1 MGQYVYILF
10 YLGALQGI
18 LLTLFLFSLKVNR
31 ISNRLL
37 GLLTLSWALVLIQFA
52 IQAQGGIIQ
61 YPHLYRT
68 FSSLVLALFPLQYL
82 YVKYLLYDLKKFR
95 LTDLFH
101 FTPSVIFLL
110 IAFDFYFLSGPEKI
124 EWIQNKTP
132 FHQVADIIIN
142 EVIAMQGIVY
152 SILIFIRLSKYKKEI
167 ENYESNVAETI
178 LFALYR
184 SSILILIAWIIG
196 AVAVNLELFDIPVNA
211 NLFIYVYLII
221 VLVIYITS
229 YVVIKTPEVFKLDE
243 NKMRVVFL
251 NSHRAENEIENADI
265 KTIEE
270 YKPEVETFD
279 HELSALME
287 DEKPYLE
294 PDLNLLQLAEKVQLS
309 RNQLSYII
317 NQQHQMNFNEFVN
330 SYRVKEVQRLM
341 LDPTNKHLKLMSLAY
356 DAGFNSKASF
366 NRIFKQMTDMTPSQ
380 YYALQA
386 VG

>member
-1 MGQYVYILF
+1 MDQLVIILF
-10 YLGALQGI
+10 YLGAVQGI
-18 LLTLFLFSLKVNR
+18 LLSAFLFSIKVNK

-37 GLLTLSWALVLIQFA
+37 GLLTMFWSFILIQFSFEM
-52 IQAQGGIIQ
+52 QGIMDEF
-61 YPHLYRT
+61 PHLFRT
-68 FSSLVLALFPLQYL
+68 ISTLIFTLFPLQYL

-95 LTDLFH
+95 KADLWH
-101 FTPSVIFLL
+101 FAPAIINIL
-110 IAFDFYFLSGPEKI
+110 IALDFYFLSGPEKL
-124 EWIQNKTP
+124 EWIRNKST
-132 FHQVADIIIN
+132 FYNIAEIVGN
-142 EVIAMQGIVY
+142 EVIAAQGIVY
-152 SILIFIRLSKYKKEI
+152 SILIFVRLAKYKKEI

-184 SSILILIAWIIG
+184 SSILILISWIIG
-196 AVAVNLELFDIPVNA
+196 AIAVNLELFDIPVDG

-229 YVVIKTPEVFKLDE
+229 YVAIKTPEVFKLDE
-243 NKMRVVFL
+243 STMNVVL
-251 NSHRAENEIENADI
+251 LKSHHVAKEIPDPDI

-279 HELSALME
+279 HELNSLME
-287 DEKPYLE
+287 NDKPYLE
-294 PDLNLLQLAEKVQLS
+294 PDLNLLQLADKVKLS

-330 SYRVKEVQRLM
+330 SYRIEEVKRLM
-341 LDPTNKHLKLMSLAY
+341 LDPANKHLKLISLAY

-380 YYALQA
+380 YYSLQK